1 MTKTVHAI
9 FDGKVFRPEK
19 EVQLKSNQRY
29 RLTIEPLAKDELIES
44 VETDSAF
51 DLASLAVKTGITDLA
66 TNHDHY
72 LYGIPKKDL
81 NSEK

>member
-9 FDGKVFRPEK
+9 FDGKVFFPE
-19 EVQLKSNQRY
+19 EDVDLKINKRY
-29 RLTIEPLAKDELIES
+29 RLRIELLAQEEMNES

-51 DLASLAVKTGITDLA
+51 DIASLAVKTGITDLA

-81 NSEK
+81 NNEK

>member
-19 EVQLKSNQRY
+19 EVELKINQRY
-29 RLTIEPLAKDELIES
+29 RLRIEPLEKDELIES
-44 VETDSAF
+44 VEKDSAF

-72 LYGIPKKDL
+72 LYGMPKKDL
-81 NSEK
+81 NNEK

>member
-29 RLTIEPLAKDELIES
+29 RLKIEPLAKDELIES

-72 LYGIPKKDL
+72 LYGMPKKDL
-81 NSEK
+81 NNEK